1 MIIRHQCS
9 KLFALPTCSVRKT
22 GKITDVECI
31 SLPCIR
37 KTGLITDGECI
48 SLPCIRK
55 TGEITD
61 GASILPPCI
70 RKTGEITDGECISLP
85 SIRKTGL
92 ITDGAS
98 KIDVCALRT
107 RHEAGERAP
116 QVSLANLLRAGGDHL
131 FRLRCCARAPASQ
144 MPRQHSI
151 RNSARHYQRHKSRTT
166 LPAFLRRPA
175 TSLVS
180 AQHSRINNSAAVPVD
195 LHYASHRHAEP
206 SYRNRVKWRHPLC
219 ISTPHLADAL
229 HNITFSSGKQ
239 PPKPG

>member
-144 MPRQHSI
+144 MPRQQHQKFRKTLPAPQIPHNTTCIFAETCNISGL
-151 RNSARHYQRHKSRTT
+151 RTT
-166 LPAFLRRPA
+166 LP
-175 TSLVS
+175 
-180 AQHSRINNSAAVPVD
+180 N
-195 LHYASHRHAEP
+195 
-206 SYRNRVKWRHPLC
+206 
-219 ISTPHLADAL
+219 
-229 HNITFSSGKQ
+229 
-239 PPKPG
+239 

>member
-31 SLPCIR
+31 SLPSIR
-37 KTGLITDGECI
+37 KTGL
-48 SLPCIRK
+48 
-55 TGEITD
+55 ITD

-70 RKTGEITDGECISLP
+70 RKIG
-85 SIRKTGL
+85 K

-131 FRLRCCARAPASQ
+131 FRLRCRADVICITHPA
-144 MPRQHSI
+144 RQHL
-151 RNSARHYQRHKSRTT
+151 HHTSRTAAS
-166 LPAFLRRPA
+166 AFLRRPV

-206 SYRNRVKWRHPLC
+206 SYLNRVKWRHPLC

>member
-31 SLPCIR
+31 SL
-37 KTGLITDGECI
+37 
-48 SLPCIRK
+48 
-55 TGEITD
+55 
-61 GASILPPCI
+61 PCI

-151 RNSARHYQRHKSRTT
+151 RNSARHHQRHICSVSTT
-166 LPAFLRRPA
+166 IRNAAQQYPQKLPTANTMRGL
-175 TSLVS
+175 
-180 AQHSRINNSAAVPVD
+180 
-195 LHYASHRHAEP
+195 
-206 SYRNRVKWRHPLC
+206 
-219 ISTPHLADAL
+219 
-229 HNITFSSGKQ
+229 
-239 PPKPG
+239 